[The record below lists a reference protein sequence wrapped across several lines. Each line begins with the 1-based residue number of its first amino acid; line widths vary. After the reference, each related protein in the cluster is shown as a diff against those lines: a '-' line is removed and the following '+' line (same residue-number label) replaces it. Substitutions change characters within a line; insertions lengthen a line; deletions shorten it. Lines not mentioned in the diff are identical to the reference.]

1 MTNQEVKDF
10 FISKGAISD
19 FKIVDSPMFV
29 HYEMVGDSNVGYTL
43 TSKNAMVDTIALDNN
58 FSLDQFVE
66 SNLIHGAIKCYIY
79 NDTDQVFDDNM
90 TRIRYKG
97 VVDEKVKARWYKIKK
112 IKERMMA

>member
-43 TSKNAMVDTIALDNN
+43 TSKNAMV
-58 FSLDQFVE
+58 
-66 SNLIHGAIKCYIY
+66 Y
-79 NDTDQVFDDNM
+79 NS
-90 TRIRYKG
+90 
-97 VVDEKVKARWYKIKK
+97 
-112 IKERMMA
+112 